1 MLSKE
6 EYGEISRMCKT
17 LIQMVNDGEVKLEKA
32 LSCLNEAINSKRAVE
47 VFPVTVDYNRSLAEM
62 IELGEYDWKHVE
74 IIEKNFPVKG
84 KGKSDINLV
93 LVYFNKSID
102 SDDVFYELDEME
114 LRPATLPELLSFGVK
129 YPEKQGEF
137 PIAALGSHWNISVEN
152 SYVVYLDK
160 IVSKRCLKM
169 NYLSGDWMKHYRFL
183 AAPKQ
188 TPLLAT

>member
-6 EYGEISRMCKT
+6 KYGEIYRKCHL
-17 LIQMVNDGEVKLEKA
+17 LIQMVNVGKVKPEKA
-32 LSCLNEAINSKRAVE
+32 LSCLNEAINSKKAVE

-62 IELGEYDWKHVE
+62 IEIGNYEWKHVE
-74 IIEKNFPVKG
+74 IIEKNFPVNEKG
-84 KGKSDINLV
+84 KNKVSLV
-93 LVYFNKSID
+93 LIHFNKSID
-102 SDDVFYELDEME
+102 SDDVFYELDEMD
-114 LRPATLPELLSFGVK
+114 LRPATLPELLYFGAK
-129 YPEKQGEF
+129 YPEKQREF